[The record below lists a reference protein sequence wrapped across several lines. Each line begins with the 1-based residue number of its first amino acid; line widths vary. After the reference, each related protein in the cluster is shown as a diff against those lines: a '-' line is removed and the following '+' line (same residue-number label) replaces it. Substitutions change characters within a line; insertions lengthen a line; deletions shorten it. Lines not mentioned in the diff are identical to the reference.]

1 MIYTVTFNPSIDYV
15 IFTNDFKID
24 GLNRATATYKFAGGK
39 GINVSRV
46 LKTLDV
52 ESTAL
57 GFAGGFPGKFIAD
70 TLNNSAIQ
78 SNFIEVDE
86 DTRIN
91 VKLKTGQETEI
102 NAPGPHITSAQF
114 EQLLQQIK
122 NTTSEDIVIV
132 AGSVP
137 SSIPS
142 DAYAQIAQITAQ
154 TGAKLV
160 VDAEKELAES
170 VLSYHPLFIKP
181 NKDELEVM
189 FNTTVNSDEDVIK
202 YGRLLVDKG
211 AQSVIVSLGGDG
223 AIYIDKEISIIAVNP
238 QGKVVNTVGS
248 GDSTVAGMVAGIASG
263 LTIEKAF
270 QQAVACGTAT
280 AFDEDLATRD
290 AIEKIK
296 SQVTISVLDGE

>member
-24 GLNRATATYKFAGGK
+24 GLNRATVTYKFAGGK

-223 AIYIDKEISIIAVNP
+223 AIYIDKEISIKAVNP

>member
-211 AQSVIVSLGGDG
+211 VQSVIVSLGGDG
-223 AIYIDKEISIIAVNP
+223 AIYIDKEISIKAVNP

>member
-52 ESTAL
+52 DSTAL

-223 AIYIDKEISIIAVNP
+223 AIYIDKEISIKAVNP